1 MAATEGAPRA
11 YTDEEKQEA
20 LELYRQHGPAD
31 ASRRTGIKSAT
42 IRSWAHRNGEAG
54 SEGAEQTR
62 AATETARLSWAQRR
76 AELTDET
83 GAVAAAILDRIKVS
97 RRSSDARA
105 LAQAFSVLIDRAQ
118 LLDGGATSRVEV
130 SDPEDLAARVRGLR
144 DDLAARR
151 EKAAGT

>member
-1 MAATEGAPRA
+1 MAARA
-11 YTDEEKQEA
+11 YTDEEKKEA
-20 LELYRQHGPAD
+20 LALRRTHGPAE
-31 ASRRTGIKSAT
+31 ASRRTGIKCAT
-42 IRSWAHRNGEAG
+42 IRSWAHRSAEDA

-130 SDPEDLAARVRGLR
+130 ADPEDLAARVRGLR
-144 DDLAARR
+144 DDLATRR
-151 EKAAGT
+151 LGKAGAE

>member
-1 MAATEGAPRA
+1 MAARA
-11 YTDEEKQEA
+11 YTDEEKKEA
-20 LELYRQHGPAD
+20 LALRRTHGPAE
-31 ASRRTGIKSAT
+31 ASRRTGIKCAT
-42 IRSWAHRNGEAG
+42 IRSWAHRSAEDA
-54 SEGAEQTR
+54 SEGAEETR

-130 SDPEDLAARVRGLR
+130 ADPEDLAARVRGLR
-144 DDLAARR
+144 DDLATRR
-151 EKAAGT
+151 LGKAGAE

>member
-1 MAATEGAPRA
+1 MAATSAPRA
-11 YTDEEKQEA
+11 YTDEQRAEA
-20 LELYRQHGPAD
+20 LKLYRELGPAE
-31 ASRRTGIKSAT
+31 ASRRTGVKSAT
-42 IRSWAHRNGEAG
+42 IRSWAHRSGEAG

-97 RRSSDARA
+97 KRSSDARA

-118 LLDGGATSRVEV
+118 LLDGGVTSRVEL

-151 EKAAGT
+151 EKAGGT